1 MKIRNLRYWI
11 LTADLLW
18 VLGALGLAIAVRYAE
33 ATDAIDFIT
42 RLQSYSLMILA
53 AVIAWTFLY
62 YEMVLDGFKGGWH
75 FPAMLSKLI
84 VAVLLLMVVVL
95 ASAFLTR
102 YYYSRLVLFYFALF
116 FSLGLIAVRCF
127 ARFLLTREMRNLAD
141 HRCVILGQ
149 GPIARELASK
159 IGSHPEVPFQVVG
172 YLFPS
177 ESEASNGF
185 AGSLAAPLT
194 SVKTLQVLELLM
206 QQKVHKLIVAMPH
219 SNGAEIRKLIAGCRG
234 ASIQVYLV
242 PQWYDLYLS
251 KAELVEIDGLPL
263 LSLQE
268 RSPRATSF
276 ALKRTID
283 FILSS
288 VILLAVS
295 PILAVAAFVVRSKK
309 GRAFRTEL
317 RCGKDGIPFG
327 MYRLNVE
334 RHATSPQL
342 YERLFVR
349 WSLTELPQ
357 MWNVLSGDMSLVG
370 PRPESPGRVKYYSEW
385 QRQRLK
391 VQAGVTG
398 LAQVHGLRDQH
409 SSEDKA
415 RFDLEY
421 IFNWSPLLDLSLI
434 LQTVW
439 TLTIRGLRQEPVP
452 FQATSFVRMPNDFEG
467 REVADAN
474 RS

>member
-1 MKIRNLRYWI
+1 
-11 LTADLLW
+11 
-18 VLGALGLAIAVRYAE
+18 
-33 ATDAIDFIT
+33 
-42 RLQSYSLMILA
+42 
-53 AVIAWTFLY
+53 
-62 YEMVLDGFKGGWH
+62 
-75 FPAMLSKLI
+75 
-84 VAVLLLMVVVL
+84 
-95 ASAFLTR
+95 
-102 YYYSRLVLFYFALF
+102 
-116 FSLGLIAVRCF
+116 
-127 ARFLLTREMRNLAD
+127 
-141 HRCVILGQ
+141 
-149 GPIARELASK
+149 
-159 IGSHPEVPFQVVG
+159 
-172 YLFPS
+172 
-177 ESEASNGF
+177 
-185 AGSLAAPLT
+185 
-194 SVKTLQVLELLM
+194 
-206 QQKVHKLIVAMPH
+206 
-219 SNGAEIRKLIAGCRG
+219 
-234 ASIQVYLV
+234 
-242 PQWYDLYLS
+242 
-251 KAELVEIDGLPL
+251 
-263 LSLQE
+263 
-268 RSPRATSF
+268 
-276 ALKRTID
+276 
-283 FILSS
+283 
-288 VILLAVS
+288 
-295 PILAVAAFVVRSKK
+295 
-309 GRAFRTEL
+309 
-317 RCGKDGIPFG
+317 

-452 FQATSFVRMPNDFEG
+452 FQATSFVRMPNDFED